1 MRGIFLTE
9 KMKETQWLDESYFS
23 LFRDH
28 SDLCLKHNQIKEQK
42 REIKQNVRCV
52 PLQIVQG
59 VENIH
64 MDDISVFLSCKYI
77 FDYVF

>member
-1 MRGIFLTE
+1 M
-9 KMKETQWLDESYFS
+9 SNY
-23 LFRDH
+23 
-28 SDLCLKHNQIKEQK
+28 QIQNKK
-42 REIKQNVRCV
+42 GEIKQNARCI

-77 FDYVF
+77 FDYVFSNHI

>member
-1 MRGIFLTE
+1 MILLSVFLE
-9 KMKETQWLDESYFS
+9 IIQI
-23 LFRDH
+23 
-28 SDLCLKHNQIKEQK
+28 LCLKHNQIQNKK
-42 REIKQNVRCV
+42 GEIKQNVRCV

-77 FDYVF
+77 FDYVFSNHI